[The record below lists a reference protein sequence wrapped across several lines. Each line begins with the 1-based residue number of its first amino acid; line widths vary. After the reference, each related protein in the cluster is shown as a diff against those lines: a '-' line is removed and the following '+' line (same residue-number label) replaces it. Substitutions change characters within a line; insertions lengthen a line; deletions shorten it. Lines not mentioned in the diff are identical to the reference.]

1 MGCKNWVLEL
11 GVRARG
17 NAIFTDNITVLA
29 EAAIIWQLMLEA
41 LPVVLMIALANWLVS
56 LYLDRVSTA
65 KYSWSIML
73 AAATLIYAQ
82 TLGSNGPV
90 EVALVIMVVVWAL
103 RLAVFLLVRDRNQ
116 PEDRRYRMMRK
127 RYSPNFGFKSF
138 YLIFMSQA
146 VLAWLLSSIFAI
158 VLKTAADSQV
168 QWGIYHYAGV
178 ALWTFGLC
186 FEGLADRQLYAFN
199 RQVIKQS
206 HTLSTGL
213 WRYSRHPNYFGE
225 CCVWWAWF
233 IFAIPS
239 GDAAVLL
246 APLLMTVMLARVT
259 GINLIELDIVTRRPD
274 YASYQKSTSILIPM
288 PPPEPVSREIS

>member
-17 NAIFTDNITVLA
+17 NAIFTDNITVLG
-29 EAAIIWQLMLEA
+29 EAAVIWQLMLEA

-82 TLGSNGPV
+82 TLGFNGPV

-158 VLKTAADSQV
+158 VLKTAADSEV

-259 GINLIELDIVTRRPD
+259 GINLVELDIVTRRPD

>member
-17 NAIFTDNITVLA
+17 NAIFTDNITVLG
-29 EAAIIWQLMLEA
+29 EAAVIWQLMLEA

-82 TLGSNGPV
+82 TLGFNGPV

-259 GINLIELDIVTRRPD
+259 GINLVELDIVTRRPD

>member
-82 TLGSNGPV
+82 SLGSNGPV

-158 VLKTAADSQV
+158 VLKTAADSQM

-259 GINLIELDIVTRRPD
+259 GINLVELDIVTRRPD

>member
-259 GINLIELDIVTRRPD
+259 GINLVELDIVTRRPD

>member
-1 MGCKNWVLEL
+1 
-11 GVRARG
+11 
-17 NAIFTDNITVLA
+17 VLA

-158 VLKTAADSQV
+158 VLQTAADSQV

>member
-82 TLGSNGPV
+82 SLGSNGPV

-158 VLKTAADSQV
+158 VLKTAADSQM

>member
-259 GINLIELDIVTRRPD
+259 GINLIELDIVARRPD

>member
-82 TLGSNGPV
+82 TLGFNGPV

-158 VLKTAADSQV
+158 VLQTAADSQV

>member
-17 NAIFTDNITVLA
+17 NAIFTDNITVLG

-82 TLGSNGPV
+82 TLGFNGPV

-259 GINLIELDIVTRRPD
+259 GINLVELDIVTRRPD

>member
-11 GVRARG
+11 GARARG

-73 AAATLIYAQ
+73 ATATLIYAQ
-82 TLGSNGPV
+82 SLGSNGPV

-158 VLKTAADSQV
+158 VLQTAADSQM

-259 GINLIELDIVTRRPD
+259 GINLVELDIVTRRPD

>member
-11 GVRARG
+11 GARARG

-158 VLKTAADSQV
+158 VLQTAADSQM

>member
-1 MGCKNWVLEL
+1 MGRKNWVLEL

-90 EVALVIMVVVWAL
+90 EVALVLMVVVWAS
-103 RLAVFLLVRDRNQ
+103 RLALFLLVRDRNQ

-158 VLKTAADSQV
+158 VLQTAADSQV

>member
-82 TLGSNGPV
+82 TLGFNGPV

-259 GINLIELDIVTRRPD
+259 GINLVELDIVTRRPD

>member
-11 GVRARG
+11 GARARG

-82 TLGSNGPV
+82 SLGSNGPV

-158 VLKTAADSQV
+158 VLQTAADSQM

-259 GINLIELDIVTRRPD
+259 GINLVELDIVTRRPD

>member
-158 VLKTAADSQV
+158 VLKTAADSQM

>member
-17 NAIFTDNITVLA
+17 NAIFTDNITVLG

-82 TLGSNGPV
+82 TLGFNGPV
-90 EVALVIMVVVWAL
+90 EVALVFMVVVWAL

-259 GINLIELDIVTRRPD
+259 GINLVELDIVTRRPD

>member
-11 GVRARG
+11 GARARG

-82 TLGSNGPV
+82 TLGFNGPV

-259 GINLIELDIVTRRPD
+259 GINLVELDIVTRRPD

>member
-1 MGCKNWVLEL
+1 
-11 GVRARG
+11 
-17 NAIFTDNITVLA
+17 
-29 EAAIIWQLMLEA
+29 MLEA
-41 LPVVLMIALANWLVS
+41 LPAVLLIALANWLVS

-73 AAATLIYAQ
+73 AAATLAHAQ
-82 TLGSNGPV
+82 SLGTNGPV
-90 EVALVIMVVVWAL
+90 EVALVIMVVVWAV

-259 GINLIELDIVTRRPD
+259 GINLVQLDIVTRRPD

>member
-1 MGCKNWVLEL
+1 
-11 GVRARG
+11 
-17 NAIFTDNITVLA
+17 
-29 EAAIIWQLMLEA
+29 
-41 LPVVLMIALANWLVS
+41 
-56 LYLDRVSTA
+56 
-65 KYSWSIML
+65 
-73 AAATLIYAQ
+73 
-82 TLGSNGPV
+82 
-90 EVALVIMVVVWAL
+90 MVVVWAL

-158 VLKTAADSQV
+158 VLQTAADSQV

-178 ALWTFGLC
+178 ALWT
-186 FEGLADRQLYAFN
+186 
-199 RQVIKQS
+199 
-206 HTLSTGL
+206 
-213 WRYSRHPNYFGE
+213 FGE

>member
-17 NAIFTDNITVLA
+17 NAIFTDNITVLG
-29 EAAIIWQLMLEA
+29 EAAVIWQLMLEA

-82 TLGSNGPV
+82 TLGFNGPV

-239 GDAAVLL
+239 GDAAALL

-259 GINLIELDIVTRRPD
+259 GINLVELDIVTRRPD

>member
-1 MGCKNWVLEL
+1 
-11 GVRARG
+11 
-17 NAIFTDNITVLA
+17 
-29 EAAIIWQLMLEA
+29 MLEA
-41 LPVVLMIALANWLVS
+41 LPVVLLIALVNWLVS

-82 TLGSNGPV
+82 TLGTNGPV

-127 RYSPNFGFKSF
+127 RHSPNFGFKSF

-146 VLAWLLSSIFAI
+146 ILAWLLSSIFAI
-158 VLKTAADSQV
+158 ALKNATDTQM
-168 QWGIYHYAGV
+168 QWGLYHYAGV

-199 RQVIKQS
+199 RQVIKRSQ
-206 HTLSTGL
+206 TLSTGL

-233 IFAIPS
+233 VFAIPS

-246 APLLMTVMLARVT
+246 APLLMTLMLARVT
-259 GINLIELDIVTRRPD
+259 GINLVEQDIVTRRPD
-274 YASYQKSTSILIPM
+274 YAFYQDSTSVLIPM
-288 PPPEPVSREIS
+288 PPPEPVIRELS

>member
-1 MGCKNWVLEL
+1 MLEL
-11 GVRARG
+11 GVRTRG
-17 NAIFTDNITVLA
+17 NIIFTDNITVLA

-82 TLGSNGPV
+82 SLGSNGPV

-158 VLKTAADSQV
+158 VLKTAADSQM

-259 GINLIELDIVTRRPD
+259 GINLVELDIVTRRPD

>member
-11 GVRARG
+11 GARARG

-82 TLGSNGPV
+82 SLGSNGPV

-158 VLKTAADSQV
+158 VLQTAADSQM

-239 GDAAVLL
+239 GDAAVML

-259 GINLIELDIVTRRPD
+259 GINLVELDIVTRRPD